1 MRRKNTVIVVLLL
14 LVVIVAIVASLFVF
28 CGSLKDYFGFGNYDS
43 GYSLNTDTPDMVV
56 RFVPGESNSYVLKPE
71 KNSAVPYGYE
81 VLVFSGLTETD
92 YRKLSY
98 VGSFDGLL
106 GSFQYYPLGESNV
119 AVVCSKKDSSHNLN
133 RFTMVSVELA
143 AMSACGG
150 QTFKPQLSNDVPFV
164 SICQA
169 DRLGYY
175 QYNYGADSYSL
186 FATGL
191 QGELDTLEEGLYP
204 KVSVLHCVK

>member
-1 MRRKNTVIVVLLL
+1 MRRKNIIIVVLLL
-14 LVVIVAIVASLFVF
+14 LVVIVASLLLF
-28 CGSLKDYFGFGNYDS
+28 CSSLKDYFGFGNYDL
-43 GYSLNTDTPDMVV
+43 GYSVNIDTPDMVV
-56 RFVPGESNSYVLKPE
+56 RFVPGESNSYVLKPG

-81 VLVFSGLTETD
+81 ILVFSGSTDTD

-119 AVVCSKKDSSHNLN
+119 AVVCSKKDSRHNLN
-133 RFTMVSVELA
+133 QFTMVSVESA
-143 AMSACGG
+143 TMSACGG

-164 SICQA
+164 SFCQA

-191 QGELDTLEEGLYP
+191 QGELDTLEGGLYP
-204 KVSVLHCVK
+204 KMSVLHCVK